1 MIEGQYNLFDNI
13 KTDYGP
19 CGYKFNRYIGQTVRM
34 RGGAVGKITK
44 IESYYTYV
52 KDVRGAVYAGTP
64 STITPIEEWEKAKKN
79 GTLNKYWE

>member
-1 MIEGQYNLFDNI
+1 MMEGQMSIFDTN
-13 KTDYGP
+13 KQRLRPCDYS
-19 CGYKFNRYIGQTVRM
+19 FERYIGQTVRM

-44 IESYYTYV
+44 IDSYYTSV
-52 KDVRGAVYAGTP
+52 EDVRGVVYAGTP